1 MASPAKWGVAIHPDG
16 LLCRSLRS
24 LLAMTK
30 VAATDPRVDAYIAK
44 SAEFA
49 RPILRHLRA
58 LVHQAC
64 PEAQE
69 TIKWG
74 MPSFT
79 SHGILCGIAGFK
91 AHCAFGFWRRGMTD
105 VIARDGHKAEQAMGS
120 LGRITSQADL
130 PSDAA
135 MVGYIRQ
142 AAKLNEAGGPARPK
156 PKPKQPLP
164 MPADLS
170 AALKKNMKAAKVF
183 KDFSPSPRREY
194 IEWIT
199 EAKRPETR
207 SKRVATTIQ
216 WLAAGKRRNWKYE
229 NC

>member
-1 MASPAKWGVAIHPDG
+1 MK
-16 LLCRSLRS
+16 
-24 LLAMTK
+24 
-30 VAATDPRVDAYIAK
+30 TDPRVDRYIAK

-49 RPILRHLRA
+49 QPVLQHLRA
-58 LVHQAC
+58 LVHEAC
-64 PEAQE
+64 PGAQE

-79 SHGILCGIAGFK
+79 YHGILCGIAGFK

-105 VIARDGHKAEQAMGS
+105 VIARDGGKAEQAMGS
-120 LGRITSQADL
+120 LGRITGLADL
-130 PSDAA
+130 PSDRA
-135 MVGYIRQ
+135 MLGYIRQ

-164 MPADLS
+164 VPADLA
-170 AALKKNMKAAKVF
+170 AALKKNVKAAKVF

-207 SKRVATTIQ
+207 AKRVATTIQ
-216 WLAAGKRRNWKYE
+216 WLASGKRRNWKYE

>member
-1 MASPAKWGVAIHPDG
+1 MKT
-16 LLCRSLRS
+16 R
-24 LLAMTK
+24 
-30 VAATDPRVDAYIAK
+30 TDPRVDRYIAK

-79 SHGILCGIAGFK
+79 HHGILCGIAGFK

-105 VIARDGHKAEQAMGS
+105 VIARDGGKAEQAMGS
-120 LGRITSQADL
+120 LGRITSLADL

-135 MVGYIRQ
+135 MLVYIRQ

-156 PKPKQPLP
+156 PKPKKPLP
-164 MPADLS
+164 VPADLS
-170 AALKKNMKAAKVF
+170 AALKKSAKAAKVF
-183 KDFSPSPRREY
+183 KAFSPSPRRDY

-199 EAKRPETR
+199 EAKRPGTR

-216 WLAAGKRRNWKYE
+216 WLASGKRRNWKYE

>member
-1 MASPAKWGVAIHPDG
+1 MN
-16 LLCRSLRS
+16 
-24 LLAMTK
+24 
-30 VAATDPRVDAYIAK
+30 TDPRVDAYIAK

-74 MPSFT
+74 MPSFVH
-79 SHGILCGIAGFK
+79 HGIVCGMAGFK
-91 AHCAFGFWRRGMTD
+91 AHCTFGFWRRGLTD
-105 VIARDGHKAEQAMGS
+105 EIAKTGVKAEQAMGS
-120 LGRITSQADL
+120 LGRITRLKDL
-130 PSDAA
+130 PGDRA
-135 MVGYIRQ
+135 MLGYIRQ
-142 AAKLNEAGGPARPK
+142 AAKLNEAGVRARPK
-156 PKPKQPLP
+156 PKPKPALP
-164 MPADLS
+164 VPADLA
-170 AALKKNMKAAKVF
+170 AALKKNARAAKAF
-183 KDFSPSPRREY
+183 AGFSPSARREY

-207 SKRVATTIQ
+207 LARLTTTVQ
-216 WLAAGKRRNWKYE
+216 WVAAGKRRNWKYE